1 MEEMIVHRGGELVT
15 REQLDLIKLPEAT
28 ESYTPV
34 SHYHLADKLVNIST
48 DILRDY
54 ALVGENYAVARQGNQ
69 MYAALKFQK
78 EASDMALSIAFRNS
92 YDRSMSLGIAVGAS
106 VFVCDNLALQGDIV
120 IMRKHTKNVWNELE
134 DLAIT
139 TLYKS
144 QRRFDQIVADAE
156 AMKQFPVA
164 DAEAFKLM
172 GLLYGLDIVSPRQ
185 LTVVKEEWL
194 NPRHDAFRER
204 SLWSF
209 YNACTESLKT
219 CPPVSVMEK
228 HIQLHN
234 TLAPFT
240 LNCLPPSRDVA
251 EVLW

>member
-1 MEEMIVHRGGELVT
+1 MEQIIVHRGGELVT
-15 REQLDLIKLPEAT
+15 REQLDLIKLPDAT
-28 ESYTPV
+28 DSYIPV
-34 SHYHLADKLVNIST
+34 SHYHLADKLITISA

-54 ALVGENYAVARQGNQ
+54 ALIGETYAVARQGNQ
-69 MYAALKFQK
+69 MFAVLKFQR
-78 EASDMALSIAFRNS
+78 EESDMALSIAFRNS
-92 YDRSMSLGIAVGAS
+92 YDRSMSLGIAIGAT
-106 VFVCDNLALQGDIV
+106 VFVCDNLAMQGDIV
-120 IMRKHTKNVWNELE
+120 IMRRHTKNVWNELE

-156 AMKQFPVA
+156 TMKHSPIH
-164 DAEAFKLM
+164 DEEAFKLM
-172 GLLYGLDIVSPRQ
+172 GLLYGLGIVGPRQ

-194 NPRHDAFRER
+194 RPRHDVFRER

-228 HIQLHN
+228 HVKLHEML
-234 TLAPFT
+234 TKGI
-240 LNCLPPSRDVA
+240 
-251 EVLW
+251 